1 MEAGCL
7 LDHLSC
13 DIYKLGIGLKRVFD
27 DWDKMEEQIKE
38 IAVNMIN
45 VFTNLNIVSM
55 GYTFKI
61 SS

>member
-13 DIYKLGIGLKRVFD
+13 DIYRLGIGLKRVFD
-27 DWDKMEEQIKE
+27 DWDIMEEHIKG
-38 IAVNMIN
+38 IVNMFN
-45 VFTNLNIVSM
+45 VFTNLKIVSM
-55 GYTFKI
+55 GFRFKI